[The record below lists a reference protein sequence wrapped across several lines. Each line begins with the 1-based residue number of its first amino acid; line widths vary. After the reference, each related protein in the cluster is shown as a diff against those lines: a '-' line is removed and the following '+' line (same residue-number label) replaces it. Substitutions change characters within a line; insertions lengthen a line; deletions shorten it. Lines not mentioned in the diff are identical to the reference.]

1 MQERSRVKY
10 RDNRLLQNKK
20 YGEDCYNCPEI
31 KERLEKEYDVKYFG
45 GNRAQ
50 ALIRDGFK

>member
-1 MQERSRVKY
+1 MQERSREKY

-20 YGEDCYNCPEI
+20 YGEDCYNRPEI

-45 GNRAQ
+45 GIVQR
-50 ALIRDGFK
+50 L